1 MNYGMQIGYKF
12 NQDGT
17 PRKYP
22 GNTII
27 ADVKSSN
34 PAYPIIGKL
43 RRELSE
49 EVWGKSFIFL
59 PEDSYHVTI
68 IRGMNDYVRESEYW
82 PLSLP
87 LDAPMTEVDDYFVEN
102 ASRVNVPKRIHMK
115 FGKVK
120 IDDHDVRICLT
131 PWDEEQDRILRE
143 YRDEVAEK
151 IGLRLPGHD
160 SYTYHITLAY
170 VLWIPEEHC
179 RREMGKK
186 IEEMNV
192 FLARQDGF
200 WLSSPQIRFYN
211 DMLNFYTQRIP
222 RT

>member
-1 MNYGMQIGYKF
+1 MQIGYKF

-34 PAYPIIGKL
+34 PAYPIIEKL
-43 RRELSE
+43 RKELSAGIL
-49 EVWGKSFIFL
+49 GKTFIFL

-68 IRGMNDYVRESEYW
+68 IRGMNDYVRESDYW
-82 PLSLP
+82 PSALSL
-87 LDAPMTEVDDYFVEN
+87 DVPMTEVDDYFVEN
-102 ASRVNVPKRIHMK
+102 AGKVDTPDQIHMR
-115 FGKVK
+115 FEQIK
-120 IDDHDVRICLT
+120 IDDYDVRICLT

-170 VLWIPEEHC
+170 VLCIPEGKC
-179 RREMGKK
+179 RREMEKK
-186 IEEMNV
+186 VEEINV
-192 FLARQDGF
+192 FLANQDGF